1 MFYILGLPWWVFQ
14 AKKIHLTI
22 QETQVSS
29 LGQED
34 TLKKEM
40 ANHSSILAWNIQW
53 TEVLGGLKS
62 MGSQR
67 VGFNLVTKQQQHRQK
82 SLRDYQKRVDIL

>member
-1 MFYILGLPWWVFQ
+1 M
-14 AKKIHLTI
+14 TI

-82 SLRDYQKRVDIL
+82 SLRDY